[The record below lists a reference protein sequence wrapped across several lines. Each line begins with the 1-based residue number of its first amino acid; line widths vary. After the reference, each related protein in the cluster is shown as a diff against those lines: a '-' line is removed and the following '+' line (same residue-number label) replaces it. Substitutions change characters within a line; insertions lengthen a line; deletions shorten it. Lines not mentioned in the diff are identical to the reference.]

1 MKYMNLQIQEVQQTQ
16 SRRNAEI
23 HVMTHNE
30 TLEDNDKENLKSIK
44 RETTL
49 HI

>member
-23 HVMTHNE
+23 HLKTHNQA
-30 TLEDNDKENLKSIK
+30 LEANDKENLK
-44 RETTL
+44 RETIL